1 MSSNNFTHE
10 HLMKLEWLLTN
21 VPDVESPD
29 RAECAILEV
38 ILAGQFLGQLRLSI
52 LVAWEPLCE
61 PPFDAETPF

>member
-1 MSSNNFTHE
+1 
-10 HLMKLEWLLTN
+10 MKIEWLVT
-21 VPDVESPD
+21 DVITTGIPG